1 MSLGFCAKSEHFADF
16 LVARIRLTLLAWI
29 VHRTFTKL
37 QSEARRHR
45 KSSARSMS
53 AAKST
58 PRERNSIDSNLS
70 STWASIDG
78 CTDSGSTPSES
89 SFDPTQSKIAALQSL
104 DRSTSTRHSK
114 PSVAQ
119 LQSLLSN
126 KPPHHA
132 QEVPISYAPKPKHEP
147 RFIRKK
153 LSIAHFFA
161 PQEASDIAA
170 RRAGDHPRPKTFLH
184 KSQHKQSS
192 SSEDHADHSIDH
204 EDAGVLP
211 GPSLSRPSSASSTYE
226 SRSGPL
232 VTLAVNEAMADMM
245 EIDEQSPLAAASE
258 SSTVDSTHLLHAGL
272 SSRIMHVGRS
282 SNADKVKAAASKSPG
297 QCFCNTS
304 ADLTLSMDTQKRLVT
319 GAPISHPSSTT
330 CSRPWASSPRP

>member
-1 MSLGFCAKSEHFADF
+1 MKLKKM
-16 LVARIRLTLLAWI
+16 VRLRLLWCC
-29 VHRTFTKL
+29 VWLRTVGIHECGCKAPL
-37 QSEARRHR
+37 QVG
-45 KSSARSMS
+45 K
-53 AAKST
+53 
-58 PRERNSIDSNLS
+58 ERLQ
-70 STWASIDG
+70 TV
-78 CTDSGSTPSES
+78 T

-184 KSQHKQSS
+184 KSQHKQS
-192 SSEDHADHSIDH
+192 
-204 EDAGVLP
+204 
-211 GPSLSRPSSASSTYE
+211 
-226 SRSGPL
+226 
-232 VTLAVNEAMADMM
+232 
-245 EIDEQSPLAAASE
+245 
-258 SSTVDSTHLLHAGL
+258 
-272 SSRIMHVGRS
+272 
-282 SNADKVKAAASKSPG
+282 
-297 QCFCNTS
+297 
-304 ADLTLSMDTQKRLVT
+304 
-319 GAPISHPSSTT
+319 
-330 CSRPWASSPRP
+330 